1 MSIKRYE
8 PNGKFS
14 KVVEHNG
21 ILYVSGLLANTK
33 EGDISVQAKEAL
45 ENITKAV
52 ERYGS
57 DNDHILSCTV
67 FLKHMSDFAGM
78 NQVWENWVSKEN
90 QPTRACVEAN
100 LAAPEWLI
108 EVAAVAVVK

>member
-21 ILYVSGLLANTK
+21 LLYVSGLLANTK
-33 EGDISVQAKEAL
+33 DGDIAVQAKEAL

-52 ERYGS
+52 TRYGS

-67 FLKHMSDFAGM
+67 FLKTMDDFAGM
-78 NQVWENWVSKEN
+78 NEVWDAWVSKEN

-100 LAAPEWLI
+100 LAAPHWLI
-108 EVAAVAVVK
+108 EVACVAAVK